1 MAVLGDAS
9 LGIGELFLERGARLV
24 HVFDRDAGRAA
35 EAAARHAATP
45 HARGGRVQFSAF
57 VDDLAVRHGAFDIAI
72 VPDLS
77 LMADLANTVRIAKR
91 LVPPAGLA
99 VFAAPN
105 PDAERWLLPPSQ
117 AVGDAPG
124 YYELY
129 DLIAAEFSEV
139 RMLGQAPFV
148 GYTIVDFAAA
158 DPEASI
164 DTSSLAEAEVPEW
177 YVAVASERPLD
188 LASYAVVEVAL
199 SDVSR
204 ATISSEP
211 NTLPRGAVGDHAA
224 LAEAETRIAELH
236 AENERLILE
245 ARLTM
250 DATSE
255 RDRANDMLA
264 MRGAEL
270 ERELA
275 EWKNRSAEMERV
287 AAEAR
292 ARADRTSHQVKD
304 LDDELL
310 RQRDRATRLT
320 RELDEATKAKARS
333 DVAVAEV
340 RAHADAVA
348 AEARLAAEA
357 RSRADAAAAEAAHV
371 KQLSSET
378 MVIDTRLA
386 VELANMH
393 ERVRELEAALAEVGD
408 PPTLRSLQNAQ
419 AARIVELEQ
428 REAELMV
435 RASAA
440 QASVDEHLG
449 RAAQLEEE
457 LAAATSELSAAT
469 SEMGRL
475 TIENERLAFEVRE
488 AEYRRLAAD
497 QALAMAR
504 EGSDDASASDL
515 KVLEEHLA
523 ERGHEVAR
531 LTREIREAE
540 RVGREL
546 LAELASRTTVEA
558 TPTPGSGGSSGGG
571 VDRGQLARLQ
581 ADASASTW
589 RIAQLER
596 ELASRPAIPPAADAR
611 TRSLEEALVTAQREI
626 SELRFSLRG
635 VEVSAVEVAPGD
647 AQESAEERA
656 TP

>member
-1 MAVLGDAS
+1 MAILGDAS

-24 HVFDRDAGRAA
+24 HVFDRDAARAA

-45 HARGGRVQFSAF
+45 QARGGRVQFSAF
-57 VDDLAVRHGAFDIAI
+57 ADDLAVRHGAFDIAF

-77 LMADLANTVRIAKR
+77 LMADLAATVRIAKR

-204 ATISSEP
+204 ATIAGEP
-211 NTLPRGAVGDHAA
+211 NTLPRGAMGDTAA
-224 LAEAETRIAELH
+224 LAEAEQRIAELH

-245 ARLTM
+245 ARLTF

-255 RDRANDMLA
+255 RERASDMLA
-264 MRGAEL
+264 MRGADL

-304 LDDELL
+304 LDEELL

-320 RELDEATKAKARS
+320 KELDEATKARARA
-333 DVAVAEV
+333 DVVATEA
-340 RAHADAVA
+340 RARAEEIRVAADARA
-348 AEARLAAEA
+348 
-357 RSRADAAAAEAAHV
+357 RADEAAHA

-378 MVIDTRLA
+378 MVIDTRFA
-386 VELANMH
+386 VELATMH
-393 ERVRELEAALAEVGD
+393 ERVRELEAALAEAGD

-440 QASVDEHLG
+440 QSTVDEHLA
-449 RAAQLEEE
+449 RATQLEE
-457 LAAATSELSAAT
+457 ELSAAT

-497 QALAMAR
+497 QALAIAR
-504 EGSDDASASDL
+504 EGGDDANATDL

-540 RVGREL
+540 RIGREL
-546 LAELASRTTVEA
+546 LAELASR
-558 TPTPGSGGSSGGG
+558 PTQAVPVAPSPPGGSGGAGGPG
-571 VDRGQLARLQ
+571 GLDRAQIARLQ
-581 ADASASTW
+581 ADASAAGW

-596 ELASRPAIPPAADAR
+596 ELASRPAIPPATDAR

-626 SELRFSLRG
+626 SELRFALRG
-635 VEVSAVEVAPGD
+635 VEVSEVEV
-647 AQESAEERA
+647 SAVPQDQQALSAKEGLKEQGA
-656 TP
+656 VP